1 MSTSIGRI
9 ACEASIFSI
18 IDFQRSTLISLIGP
32 PSKVSSPLFF
42 NEVVA
47 KFAADEVE
55 EERVESVW
63 DSKEDKLSSA
73 GDSEEAE
80 SSSVGT
86 KTDGELIEN
95 LLPGVYVVIVEYFK
109 LQKNC

>member
-1 MSTSIGRI
+1 M
-9 ACEASIFSI
+9 E
-18 IDFQRSTLISLIGP
+18 Q
-32 PSKVSSPLFF
+32 
-42 NEVVA
+42 
-47 KFAADEVE
+47 
-55 EERVESVW
+55 ERAESVW
-63 DSKEDKLSSA
+63 ESKTDKLSSA